1 MLWNLKTLAVSAI
14 TITTLVAGTAWY
26 SFSRGEQYGMSKI
39 QALWDGQKLATQMEQ
54 AEQQMK
60 ARQQEQALQAAVNR
74 IKQEKHREAVRL
86 VNDYAAVVV
95 SLQDRADRPSDG
107 GVPEDSAVGT
117 GHPGRC
123 TGAELYLSDS
133 RFLAREAVRADQLR
147 LALKACLAHTTEIER
162 QLNGE

>member
-1 MLWNLKTLAVSAI
+1 MWNLKTLAVFV
-14 TITTLVAGTAWY
+14 TLTTTLVAGTAWF

-39 QALWDGQKLATQMEQ
+39 QALWDGQRLATQMEQ

-74 IKQEKHREAVRL
+74 IKQEKHREAVKL
-86 VNDYAAVVV
+86 ANDYAAVVV

-107 GVPEDSAVGT
+107 GVPEDSAVGI

-147 LALKACLAHTTEIER
+147 LALKACLAHSAEVER
-162 QLNGE
+162 QLNGK